1 MIENIRKYNFLI
13 ILGLVVVG
21 AALVIGLNTSNMR
34 GPGGQPYIKI
44 GSRTYSDVEYSQ
56 LGYHGR
62 EIITTLAQSGDF
74 QRMYQALFSL
84 SPTGVFAQD
93 PSIGTEQFFINRI
106 LIQQAKKEF
115 GIHPSK
121 EEISDYTRSL
131 ISFQNQGEFDPERYA
146 RFLERAL
153 GPMGLTEKDF
163 RALISD
169 IIATAQIR
177 SIVSAGLLVDREATA
192 RAMALDSQQISG
204 SVARL
209 ELAPFKDKIQP
220 TEEELKAYW
229 ELIQDAF
236 TTAEERR
243 FSYILAAP
251 DVAPQVLAPQ
261 QEEEEE
267 EEEDPNASTQAEDG
281 ELSEAQKASAERRK
295 AREEARE
302 KARKEAAQEA
312 ERAEAKRKR
321 QFELNQKFDKFVT
334 ELLDDEGRNFEA
346 LAAKHS
352 LEIKTTGMFTADNPP
367 VFLDLTLRNS
377 KRGGTV
383 MDELFRI
390 SPTDDP
396 LSRISEALPVGEDMW
411 LVARVEEIKKSRPK
425 TFEEARE
432 EVRAQYI
439 QEEALKALD
448 KAIDEAAEKVESSL
462 KEGKDFIEAAIDAG
476 LNDME
481 PFSEITSGYQPEPGK
496 QPSRLFPIARAIDP
510 GALAEPLLE
519 GDTAYL
525 VFVSARTV
533 VENENHGQMLDRE
546 VGIAANTMSMAAFS
560 DWLKAREEA
569 ALIERY
575 YRPQ

>member
-62 EIITTLAQSGDF
+62 EIVTTLAQSGDF

-93 PSIGTEQFFINRI
+93 ASVGTEQFFINRI

-177 SIVSAGLLVDREATA
+177 AIVSAGLLVDRDATA
-192 RAMALDSQQISG
+192 KAMALDSQQISG

-220 TEEELKAYW
+220 TDEELKAYW

-251 DVAPQVLAPQ
+251 DVAPEILTPQ

-267 EEEDPNASTQAEDG
+267 EEQAAAPATDTTPAPDAATEEQSTADQEAE
-281 ELSEAQKASAERRK
+281 AARKKAE
-295 AREEARE
+295 EEAR
-302 KARKEAAQEA
+302 QEA

-346 LAAKHS
+346 LAAKHN
-352 LEIKTTGMFTADNPP
+352 LEIKTTEMFAADNPP

-383 MDELFRI
+383 IDELFRI
-390 SPTDDP
+390 RPTDDP

-439 QEEALKALD
+439 QEEALKALE
-448 KAIDEAAEKVESSL
+448 KAIDEAAEKVEASL

-476 LNDME
+476 LNEME

-525 VFVSARTV
+525 VFVSARKV
-533 VENENHGQMLDRE
+533 VEDENHEQMLDRE